1 MLPSA
6 EEWGDPT
13 DELPMTMMMML
24 VVMDE
29 MMFLVTYDTLLSPL
43 KTILSIRDLFPLFEN
58 AVLQRN
64 STDSLSIRAC
74 SYIRL
79 SMSCEY
85 TPVLTLV
92 LLHFYLIIAE
102 PDTPDIGGFF
112 VDLDE

>member
-6 EEWGDPT
+6 EEGGDPT
-13 DELPMTMMMML
+13 DELSMMMMML

-29 MMFLVTYDTLLSPL
+29 IDYGYKWYSLIPFEN
-43 KTILSIRDLFPLFEN
+43 ILSSRDLFPLFEN
-58 AVLQRN
+58 QLLQRN

-85 TPVLTLV
+85 TPVLSCAL
-92 LLHFYLIIAE
+92 LIINCAE
-102 PDTPDIGGFF
+102 SEASGTLDSFFIDI
-112 VDLDE
+112 DE